1 MNRNEPRFSAEFSQT
16 GEGAN
21 LTIEKKRAFLINC
34 LFTACILTLAYLCF
48 KYLLAW
54 MLPFV
59 IGLITAAC
67 LQRTIHFLAE
77 KTHQNKRLLSPIVA
91 FILVSTV
98 GILFVLLVYN
108 AANEL
113 GELINR
119 LPGLYQSAAPAIADV
134 LNRTL
139 ESIVFALPDEMETQI
154 RALAA
159 QMMADMQSNIIDFS
173 TSAVA
178 WAANKASLLPSV
190 LISIIIT
197 VVATFFMTVEFD
209 NIIKFCKL
217 QIPEKYRAQVISSW
231 NSFSKTVVG
240 MLSSYLLIMF
250 ITFVEL
256 SAGLILLKVNY
267 AVLLAAMISLV
278 DILPVLG
285 TGTILIPWGIIAMM
299 IGKTSFGAGI
309 LGIYFG
315 ITIIRNILEPRI
327 IGKRIGLHPLVTLMF
342 MYLGLHVLGL
352 LGMFLFPLTVI
363 ILKNLQDSGVVQ
375 FWKTEKSLNEPN
387 Q

>member
-1 MNRNEPRFSAEFSQT
+1 MT
-16 GEGAN
+16 V
-21 LTIEKKRAFLINC
+21 EKKRAFVINC
-34 LFTACILTLAYLCF
+34 LFLVCIFIIAYLCL

-67 LQRTIHFLAE
+67 LQKTINYLAK
-77 KTHQNKRLLSPIVA
+77 KTHQNKRLLSPVVA
-91 FILVSTV
+91 FVLVSIV
-98 GILFVLLVYN
+98 GTLFVLGVYN
-108 AANEL
+108 AFNEL

-119 LPGLYQSAAPAIADV
+119 LPEWYQSAAPALSDA
-134 LNRTL
+134 LNQTIER
-139 ESIVFALPDEMETQI
+139 IVVALPDEIEEQI
-154 RALAA
+154 QVVAI
-159 QMMADMQSNIIDFS
+159 QMFNDLQSNIINFS

-178 WAANKASLLPSV
+178 WAANKASLLPSL

-209 NIIKFCKL
+209 NIVKFCKL
-217 QIPEKYRAQVISSW
+217 QIPERYRTQVISSW

-250 ITFVEL
+250 ITFLEL

-285 TGTILIPWGIIAMM
+285 TGTILIPWGIIALIM
-299 IGKTSFGAGI
+299 GKTTFGVGI
-309 LGIYFG
+309 LAIYLV
-315 ITIIRNILEPRI
+315 ITIVRNILEPRI

-352 LGMFLFPLTVI
+352 LGMFLFPLTI
-363 ILKNLQDSGVVQ
+363 IIFKNLQDSGVVQ
-375 FWKTEKSLNEPN
+375 FWKTENSSKK
-387 Q
+387 

>member
-1 MNRNEPRFSAEFSQT
+1 MIYSDNMFCGKATYTE
-16 GEGAN
+16 EGAN
-21 LTIEKKRAFLINC
+21 LTIEKKRAFIINC
-34 LFTACILTLAYLCF
+34 LFLVCIFIIAYLCL

-67 LQRTIHFLAE
+67 LQKTINYLAK
-77 KTHQNKRLLSPIVA
+77 KTHQNKRLLSPVVA
-91 FILVSTV
+91 FVLVSIV
-98 GILFVLLVYN
+98 GILFVLGVYN
-108 AANEL
+108 AFNEL
-113 GELINR
+113 GELINK
-119 LPGLYQSAAPAIADV
+119 LPVWYQSAAPELSDA
-134 LNRTL
+134 LNQTIER
-139 ESIVFALPDEMETQI
+139 IVVALPDEIEEQI
-154 RALAA
+154 HVVAI
-159 QMMADMQSNIIDFS
+159 QMFNDLQSNIINFS

-178 WAANKASLLPSV
+178 WAANKASLLPSL

-209 NIIKFCKL
+209 NIVKFCKL
-217 QIPEKYRAQVISSW
+217 QIPERYRTQVISSW

-250 ITFVEL
+250 ITFLEL

-285 TGTILIPWGIIAMM
+285 TGTILIPWGIIAMIM
-299 IGKTSFGAGI
+299 GKTTFGAGI
-309 LGIYFG
+309 LAVYLV

-352 LGMFLFPLTVI
+352 LGMFLFPLTI
-363 ILKNLQDSGVVQ
+363 IIFKNLQDSGVVQ
-375 FWKTEKSLNEPN
+375 FWKTENSSKK
-387 Q
+387 

>member
-1 MNRNEPRFSAEFSQT
+1 M
-16 GEGAN
+16 
-21 LTIEKKRAFLINC
+21 TIEKKRAFLINC
-34 LFTACILTLAYLCF
+34 LFTVCILALAYLCF

-67 LQRTIHFLAE
+67 LQKSIRFLAE
-77 KTHQNKRLLSPIVA
+77 KTHQNRRLLSPIVA

-98 GILFVLLVYN
+98 GVLFVLLVYN

-119 LPGLYQSAAPAIADV
+119 LPELYQSAAPSVADV

-139 ESIVFALPDEMETQI
+139 ERIVFALPDEMETQI
-154 RALAA
+154 RAMAA
-159 QMMADMQSNIIDFS
+159 QMLADAQSNIIDFS
-173 TSAVA
+173 ALAVA

-209 NIIKFCKL
+209 NIVKFCKL

-299 IGKTSFGAGI
+299 IGRTSFGAGI

-352 LGMFLFPLTVI
+352 LGMFLFPLLVI

-375 FWKTEKSLNEPN
+375 FWKTEKPFHKTD

>member
-1 MNRNEPRFSAEFSQT
+1 M
-16 GEGAN
+16 
-21 LTIEKKRAFLINC
+21 TIEKKRAFLINC
-34 LFTACILTLAYLCF
+34 LFLVCIFIIAYLCL
-48 KYLLAW
+48 KYLLSW

-67 LQRTIHFLAE
+67 LQKSINYLAR
-77 KTHQNKRLLSPIVA
+77 KTHQKKRLLSPFVA
-91 FILVSTV
+91 FILVSVV
-98 GILFVLLVYN
+98 GCLFVLGVYYVVN
-108 AANEL
+108 QF
-113 GELINR
+113 GELINK
-119 LPGLYQSAAPAIADV
+119 LPIWYQSSAPSMMEAI
-134 LNRTL
+134 NRTI
-139 ESIVFALPDEMETQI
+139 ERIVVALPDEMEQQI
-154 RALAA
+154 HV
-159 QMMADMQSNIIDFS
+159 MAIQLMDDVQANVINFS

-178 WAANKASLLPSV
+178 WAANKASLLPSL

-209 NIIKFCKL
+209 NIVKFLKL
-217 QIPEKYRAQVISSW
+217 QIPERYRTQVISSW
-231 NSFSKTVVG
+231 NSFSKTVAG

-285 TGTILIPWGIIAMM
+285 TGTILIPWGIIAL
-299 IGKTSFGAGI
+299 ITGKTTFGAGI
-309 LGIYFG
+309 LAIYLG

-375 FWKTEKSLNEPN
+375 FWKTEDSLKK
-387 Q
+387 